1 MHPAGPLRPRRVG
14 GRSPPPRGTQ
24 PENHPRPAE
33 RRLSE
38 RESESESELPRT
50 SRFSA
55 RQAHTNV
62 SRRVKRASQNPFRAL
77 PLSVAGGALSLLGAR
92 AHARRSTRSR
102 LHVTH
107 SMHRSLA
114 RRVGRTRFGRS
125 RAPKRGA
132 KGCGWRMHASVHVRV
147 ALRCYIH
154 LSHRDPPRIVGMPI
168 TRRTARGGGA
178 SAMECACG
186 GSSCPYHR
194 VPAAVTPG
202 SARRPGGHH
211 VR

>member
-1 MHPAGPLRPRRVG
+1 M
-14 GRSPPPRGTQ
+14 
-24 PENHPRPAE
+24 
-33 RRLSE
+33 SE
-38 RESESESELPRT
+38 RVRARVSCRGQAALVLGKPTRT
-50 SRFSA
+50 SPGESSEPHR
-55 RQAHTNV
+55 T
-62 SRRVKRASQNPFRAL
+62 
-77 PLSVAGGALSLLGAR
+77 LSVRSLSLSRVEPSLCWAPEHTRGAPR
-92 AHARRSTRSR
+92 EVDSMSLTPCTVRWHAVWVVRG
-102 LHVTH
+102 L
-107 SMHRSLA
+107 
-114 RRVGRTRFGRS
+114 GRS

>member
-1 MHPAGPLRPRRVG
+1 VVHPARMHPAGPLRPRRVG

-114 RRVGRTRFGRS
+114 RRVGRTRFGAQPCAQAWCERL
-125 RAPKRGA
+125 RLA
-132 KGCGWRMHASVHVRV
+132 HAR
-147 ALRCYIH
+147 
-154 LSHRDPPRIVGMPI
+154 
-168 TRRTARGGGA
+168 
-178 SAMECACG
+178 ECACACG
-186 GSSCPYHR
+186 TTLLHP
-194 VPAAVTPG
+194 PLTP
-202 SARRPGGHH
+202 
-211 VR
+211 